1 MGLATLGGMTIGLG
15 VLVFIPVGAVVLG
28 AALFRTG
35 AVSRLG
41 AALMIAA
48 GPSILAAMLVGGAVP
63 PIVGGLLF
71 AGPLGAAWIA
81 IGYDLRTT
89 AIEPATDPTAA
100 V

>member
-1 MGLATLGGMTIGLG
+1 
-15 VLVFIPVGAVVLG
+15 
-28 AALFRTG
+28 
-35 AVSRLG
+35 
-41 AALMIAA
+41 MIAA

-81 IGYDLRTT
+81 IGYGLWT
-89 AIEPATDPTAA
+89 ATIGPVAEPDAA